1 MDKDKNMTDSTTA
14 PVFSIAGITNVGL
27 CVRALERVM
36 NRNPALPG
44 IATFTGRSGDGKS
57 FSASYAANRFRAY
70 YVECKSTWTRRTFL
84 LAVLQEMGITPV
96 GDMSNMMNQIGEEL
110 TLSQRPL
117 IVDEMDYL
125 VNKKAVE
132 VVRDIHMISDAPIL
146 LIGEENMVNKLMKW
160 ERFHNRILEPV
171 LAVPATLNDVQELAR
186 IYARDVKVSSD
197 LLKKLHQA
205 SNGNVR
211 RICVNLDRIR
221 EFCVSKGV
229 TSMDAKTWTQPFFTG
244 EPPRR
249 RS

>member
-1 MDKDKNMTDSTTA
+1 MDKDKHTTDSTTA
-14 PVFSIAGITNVGL
+14 PAFSIAGITNVGL

-44 IATFTGRSGDGKS
+44 ITTFTGPSGTGKS
-57 FSASYAANRFRAY
+57 FSASYAANRFRAF

-84 LAVLQEMGITPV
+84 LAVLQEMGIEPV
-96 GDMSNMMNQIGEEL
+96 GDMTNMMNQIGEEL
-110 TLSQRPL
+110 VLSQRPL

-146 LIGEENMVNKLMKW
+146 LIGEENMLNKLMKW

-171 LAVPATLNDVQELAR
+171 LAVSATEEDVNELAK
-186 IYARDVKVSSD
+186 IYARGIEVHSD

-221 EFCVSKGV
+221 EFCVSKGL
-229 TSMDAKTWTQPFFTG
+229 SEIGKKSWTLPFFTG
-244 EPPRR
+244 DPPRR
-249 RS
+249 RT

>member
-1 MDKDKNMTDSTTA
+1 MTDTTNA

-27 CVRALERVM
+27 CVRAMERII

-44 IATFTGRSGDGKS
+44 IGTFSGRSGDGKS
-57 FSASYAANRFRAY
+57 FSATYAANRFGAY
-70 YVECKSTWTRRTFL
+70 YVECKSTWTRRAFL
-84 LAVLQEMGITPV
+84 LAILQEMSIQPV
-96 GDMSNMMNQIGEEL
+96 GDMTNMMNQIGEEL
-110 TLSQRPL
+110 VLSQRPL

-132 VVRDIHMISDAPIL
+132 VVRDIHMISEAPIL

-171 LAVPATLNDVQELAR
+171 LAVPASMTDVQELAK
-186 IYARDVKVSSD
+186 IYARDIELD
-197 LLKKLHQA
+197 TALPKKLHQA
-205 SNGNVR
+205 SGANVR

-221 EFCVSKGV
+221 EYCISHGLKVMTASDWK
-229 TSMDAKTWTQPFFTG
+229 QPFFTG

-249 RS
+249 R

>member
-1 MDKDKNMTDSTTA
+1 MTDFIST

-27 CVRALERVM
+27 CVRAMERVI

-44 IATFTGRSGDGKS
+44 IAAFYGPSGAGKS
-57 FSASYAANRFRAY
+57 FAASYVANRFRAY
-70 YVECKSTWTRRTFL
+70 YVECKSTWTRRAFL
-84 LAVLQEMGITPV
+84 LAVLQEMGIQPV
-96 GDMSNMMNQIGEEL
+96 GDMTNMMNQIGEEL
-110 TLSQRPL
+110 VLSQRPL

-132 VVRDIHMISDAPIL
+132 VVRDIHMISEAPIL

-171 LAVPATLNDVQELAR
+171 LAEKASMTDVQELAK
-186 IYARDVKVSSD
+186 IYARDIKLDSG

-205 SNGNVR
+205 SGANVR
-211 RICVNLDRIR
+211 RICVNLDRVR
-221 EFCVSKGV
+221 EYCISHGLKA
-229 TSMDAKTWTQPFFTG
+229 MAADDWKQPFFTG

-249 RS
+249 RA